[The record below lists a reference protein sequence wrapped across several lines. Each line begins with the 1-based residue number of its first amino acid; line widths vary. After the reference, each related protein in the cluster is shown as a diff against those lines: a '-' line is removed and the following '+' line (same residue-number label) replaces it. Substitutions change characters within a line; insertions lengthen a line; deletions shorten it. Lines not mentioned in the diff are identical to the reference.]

1 MTRTAGLL
9 SLMAAS
15 AFLAGPAA
23 TVHAA
28 GGRAPAELILMHLPA
43 PGSSSYEELRQI
55 AGTSDITPLEL
66 TGGELWLI
74 PRTRLAPFY
83 KSAGDNGVEIIR
95 ADRPNAR
102 LFAPVQRSTPMI
114 ARQKNMMGLSMAEHS
129 AIGMAMMSAA
139 PAPLV
144 ELQLKNSMQAMH
156 AGGSEPTLRLPLG
169 PDRTVT
175 ARPISI
181 EKTSTGYAWSGEV
194 VGSGEPVTFL
204 WSNDGRITGSV
215 TLGGHIYAIRPMGG
229 MMHGV
234 IDQSAARMPS
244 EHAPAPAGMME
255 KMGMRSDPL
264 VMQGDASILR
274 PRSRLGEQPGP
285 TTPAAADG
293 NETIT
298 LLVAYTAAAARH
310 YDEIT
315 RDLVALAIEEANHS
329 FRMSGIENVKLKLI
343 HSYQTDYVESGT
355 HFDHLW
361 RFADK
366 GDGFMDE
373 VHGERD
379 RVGADVAVL
388 IVDDEKGC
396 GLSTRVAADPE
407 EGFAVVHHGCAAAMY
422 SLAHE
427 IGHLIGARH
436 DPALDTHDEPFA
448 YGHGYINGKKWR
460 TMMSYKDACDG
471 CMRLPIWSSPDVL
484 VKGER
489 AGSVTA
495 DNARVVREGA
505 ARVARFREDPVAIR
519 NAAAAKAGAQP

>member
-1 MTRTAGLL
+1 
-9 SLMAAS
+9 
-15 AFLAGPAA
+15 
-23 TVHAA
+23 
-28 GGRAPAELILMHLPA
+28 
-43 PGSSSYEELRQI
+43 
-55 AGTSDITPLEL
+55 
-66 TGGELWLI
+66 
-74 PRTRLAPFY
+74 
-83 KSAGDNGVEIIR
+83 
-95 ADRPNAR
+95 
-102 LFAPVQRSTPMI
+102 
-114 ARQKNMMGLSMAEHS
+114 
-129 AIGMAMMSAA
+129 MMSAA
-139 PAPLV
+139 SAPLV

-156 AGGSEPTLRLPLG
+156 AGGPEPTLRLPLG
-169 PDRTVT
+169 PGRTVT
-175 ARPISI
+175 ARPINI
-181 EKTSTGYAWSGEV
+181 EKTANGYAWSGEV

-204 WSNDGRITGSV
+204 WSNDGHITGSV
-215 TLGGHIYAIRPMGG
+215 TLGGHMYAIRPMGG

-234 IDQSAARMPS
+234 IDQSSARMPS

-255 KMGMRSDPL
+255 KMSMLNDPL
-264 VMQGDASILR
+264 VMYGDASMLR
-274 PRSRLGEQPGP
+274 PKSGLSEQPGLAMP
-285 TTPAAADG
+285 VPADG
-293 NETIT
+293 NVTIT

-310 YDEIT
+310 YDDIT
-315 RDLVALAIEEANHS
+315 RDLVALSIEEANHS
-329 FRMSGIENVKLKLI
+329 FRMSGIENVKLQLI

-436 DPALDTHDEPFA
+436 DPALDTHDKPFS

-505 ARVARFREDPVAIR
+505 ARVARFRDDPGAIR
-519 NAAAAKAGAQP
+519 NANATKAGARQ